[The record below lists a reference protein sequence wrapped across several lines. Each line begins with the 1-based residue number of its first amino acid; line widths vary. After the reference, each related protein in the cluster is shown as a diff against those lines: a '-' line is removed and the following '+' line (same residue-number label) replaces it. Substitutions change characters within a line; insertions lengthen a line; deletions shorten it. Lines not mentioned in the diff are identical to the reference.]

1 MEEKQ
6 VSQVTPDTEPAESRD
21 KAEEKTPPQ
30 GEAPPEPPTPNSKK
44 AEKPR
49 MEEKIANL
57 VAEVERLKSAFEAK
71 EKEEKLRRLESKIQK
86 MEKEISGKLEAAST
100 EKEKF
105 KGETL
110 EFADQAGRQL
120 EVLTRDID
128 AIMSTISSKST
139 EQTFNPASVPPV
151 VLQEAYEAVSS
162 DIFRRILLVHGTI
175 AVDKIKSIVE
185 SIRMSSSGM
194 EFFQI
199 VDDKRISISGLAGAI
214 KKKLI
219 SARQIQ
225 ITFEQFLTMLEAE
238 VPGYKPLSLIDLI
251 ESGSRAYSV
260 STSTKILEQADRMEQ
275 EISNFNSRLKAVQED
290 LKDIRDKLTGLDN
303 KMETL
308 EEFLEELKKGA
319 KKAKKGGDEKK
330 GD

>member
-1 MEEKQ
+1 M
-6 VSQVTPDTEPAESRD
+6 
-21 KAEEKTPPQ
+21 
-30 GEAPPEPPTPNSKK
+30 
-44 AEKPR
+44 
-49 MEEKIANL
+49 
-57 VAEVERLKSAFEAK
+57 AEVERLKSVFESK
-71 EKEEKLRRLESKIQK
+71 EKEEKVRQLEMKIQN

-105 KGETL
+105 KTETR

-120 EVLTRDID
+120 EVLTKDID
-128 AIMSTISSKST
+128 TIMSTISSKST

-162 DIFRRILLVHGTI
+162 DIFQRILVVHGTI

-199 VDDKRISISGLAGAI
+199 VDDKRILISGLAGAI

-225 ITFEQFLTMLEAE
+225 ITFEQFLTRLEAE

-260 STSTKILEQADRMEQ
+260 STSTKILEQAGRMEK
-275 EISNFNSRLKAVQED
+275 EISSFNSRLKAVQED

-303 KMETL
+303 K
-308 EEFLEELKKGA
+308 
-319 KKAKKGGDEKK
+319 
-330 GD
+330 